1 MKGMQLELFG
11 HQESKACYKCGEVK
25 TLDCFFKDRSRRGG
39 LQNKCK
45 VCGLDYSKDYYQAN
59 KEDRAKYAKAYHQ
72 ANKEYLTEYDK
83 AYYKANKEAITEKKK
98 DYYQANKES
107 LTEYS
112 KAYYKA
118 NKESFYEAVA
128 KRRALKKSNTPE
140 FILNCEVDKK
150 RRVDT
155 YQLRSLMTKVT
166 GIEHHVDHMWPLSDG
181 GPHWSGN
188 LQVIPATDN
197 LSKSASVD
205 LEIKITIQEGLEYAR
220 QCYERKEVC

>member
-11 HQESKACYKCGEVK
+11 HQESKACYKCGDVK
-25 TLDCFFKDRSRRGG
+25 PLDCFSKSMSRRDG
-39 LQNKCK
+39 LQTKCK
-45 VCGLDYSKDYYQAN
+45 VCTKAYREAN
-59 KEDRAKYAKAYHQ
+59 KEAIAEYNKTYRE
-72 ANKEYLTEYDK
+72 ANKEAKTEYNK
-83 AYYKANKEAITEKKK
+83 TYREANKEAITEKKK
-98 DYYQANKES
+98 DYYQANKEAIA
-107 LTEYS
+107 EYS
-112 KAYYKA
+112 KDYYQA
-118 NKESFYEAVA
+118 NKEYFSERFA
-128 KRRALKKSNTPE
+128 KREALKKSNTPE

-166 GIEHHVDHMWPLSDG
+166 GIEHHVDHMWPIADG

-188 LQVIPATDN
+188 LQVIPAFDN
-197 LSKSASVD
+197 LSKNASVD

>member
-25 TLDCFFKDRSRRGG
+25 TLDCFSKNRSRRDG

-45 VCGLDYSKDYYQAN
+45 VC
-59 KEDRAKYAKAYHQ
+59 
-72 ANKEYLTEYDK
+72 DK
-83 AYYKANKEAITEKKK
+83 AYYQSNKEARPEYNKAYYKAYYQSNKEAIAEYIKTYREANKEAITEKKK
-98 DYYQANKES
+98 EYYQTKKE
-107 LTEYS
+107 
-112 KAYYKA
+112 YY
-118 NKESFYEAVA
+118 NEAKA
-128 KRRALKKSNTPE
+128 KREALKKSNTPE

-166 GIEHHVDHMWPLSDG
+166 GIEHHVDHMWPIADG

-188 LQVIPATDN
+188 LQVIPAFDN
-197 LSKSASVD
+197 RSKHASVD

>member
-11 HQESKACYKCGEVK
+11 HQESKACYKCGDVK
-25 TLDCFFKDRSRRGG
+25 PLDCFSKSMSRRDG
-39 LQNKCK
+39 LQTKCK
-45 VCGLDYSKDYYQAN
+45 VCT
-59 KEDRAKYAKAYHQ
+59 KAYR
-72 ANKEYLTEYDK
+72 E
-83 AYYKANKEAITEKKK
+83 ANKEAITEKKK
-98 DYYQANKES
+98 DYYQANKEAIA
-107 LTEYS
+107 EYS
-112 KAYYKA
+112 KDYYQA
-118 NKESFYEAVA
+118 NKEYFSERFA
-128 KRRALKKSNTPE
+128 KREALKKSNTPE